1 MGRKC
6 TKSKVFLIF
15 HRMTN
20 IFRILFALKFRSLTL
35 LQYNLNEKLCTS
47 MRGPL
52 KIDPI
57 QSKILELLKVY
68 KSAFRYRLQI
78 NYKHR

>member
-1 MGRKC
+1 
-6 TKSKVFLIF
+6 
-15 HRMTN
+15 
-20 IFRILFALKFRSLTL
+20 
-35 LQYNLNEKLCTS
+35 

-78 NYKHR
+78 NYKHRLEINRQNPWP